1 VTIFEFCKIKQYC
14 GKYLEII
21 VKSSDV
27 AGVTLLQ
34 FVWIGFWF
42 LIGVDLLGWLGVV
55 SLAVTLVN
63 IGSSND

>member
-1 VTIFEFCKIKQYC
+1 MKA
-14 GKYLEII
+14 
-21 VKSSDV
+21 SDL

-42 LIGVDLLGWLGVV
+42 FIGVDLLGWLGVV

>member
-1 VTIFEFCKIKQYC
+1 MTIFEFCKIKQYC
-14 GKYLEII
+14 GKHLEII